1 MINLILI
8 SSLTLFLYV
17 WINLYATR
25 KKKIKIAQKQT
36 KEIILKRLGSI

>member
-8 SSLTLFLYV
+8 SSLTFVLYA

-25 KKKIKIAQKQT
+25 KKKIKIRQKQT
-36 KEIILKRLGSI
+36 KEIISKRLGSI

>member
-8 SSLTLFLYV
+8 SILTFILGV

-25 KKKIKIAQKQT
+25 KKKIKITQKQT